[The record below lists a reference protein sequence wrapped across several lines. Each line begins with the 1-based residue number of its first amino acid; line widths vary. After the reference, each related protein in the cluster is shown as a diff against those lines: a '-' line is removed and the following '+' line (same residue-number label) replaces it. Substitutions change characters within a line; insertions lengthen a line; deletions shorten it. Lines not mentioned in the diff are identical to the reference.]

1 MPKAKTTKD
10 TTKDLIGG
18 FQGRIEQL
26 LKGESYAS
34 FGEKA
39 GLSKSQIQSI
49 MRGGVP
55 RIDKVAA
62 IAKGLGVHLDW
73 LILGE
78 GPMKTSADE
87 EAGGLPPK
95 MMKQVVA
102 DMETVGKM
110 VEHFEENVRGD
121 EKVYTP
127 RQVSAIV
134 RLLCIMA
141 YSDVQKFDPAKI
153 AGLVKDTEK

>member
-1 MPKAKTTKD
+1 M
-10 TTKDLIGG
+10 
-18 FQGRIEQL
+18 EQL
-26 LKGESYAS
+26 LKGESYS
-34 FGEKA
+34 SLGEKA
-39 GLSKSQIQSI
+39 NLSKSQIQSI

-62 IAKGLGVHLDW
+62 IAKGLGVKLDW

-78 GPMKTSADE
+78 GPMKGAAGSLPEKSVMNQVLAD
-87 EAGGLPPK
+87 L
-95 MMKQVVA
+95 
-102 DMETVGKM
+102 DTVGKM
-110 VEHFEENVRGD
+110 VEHFEDHIRED
-121 EKVYTP
+121 DKVYTP

-141 YSDVQKFDPAKI
+141 YGDVKDFDPDKI